1 MLGMLPALMHESFR
15 RSLDDMQK
23 HVEKNIPENRK
34 KNPKQNKTSFPQV
47 LAGICFAGHALMI
60 TL

>member
-1 MLGMLPALMHESFR
+1 MRESFR
-15 RSLDDMQK
+15 VSLDDMQAP
-23 HVEKNIPENRK
+23 VEKNIPAK
-34 KNPKQNKTSFPQV
+34 KKKKTRNKRQSKVSFPQV

>member
-1 MLGMLPALMHESFR
+1 MRESFR
-15 RSLDDMQK
+15 VSLDDIQK
-23 HVEKNIPENRK
+23 RVKKNIPEK
-34 KNPKQNKTSFPQV
+34 KKKKETRNKRQNKVSFPQV